1 MHGMGMTLSARFRV
15 PIPAPPESGTSAR
28 TSPTPAAGPTSGQPS
43 SLLRPYG
50 QPRSLRAP
58 PSRQARLTYA
68 WVMSGP
74 RSAIEQIGARPV
86 RTRRRGTAVETA
98 ISNAV
103 IAELAEVG
111 FGRLTFESVAERAG
125 TGKSPLYRRWPDTT
139 SLVIDTLEKLGADP
153 AEYQR
158 TGVLRDDL
166 IGLTLH
172 MVKAQKGVRGDAYRS
187 LLGEA
192 HRYPQLLA
200 RFKAQVFD
208 PRFEALTELLQD
220 AAKQGEISPERL
232 TPVVLEVL
240 HALIIKRTLL
250 DSRDPTKKDI
260 AEMVDEVLLPLL
272 GYETPRALGHD
283 GDGPLS
289 GPYQPDG
296 ERARD
301 PVAGLGGGPDHDG
314 VGAALPGDPVQLSQ
328 RVTAGGHEGD

>member
-1 MHGMGMTLSARFRV
+1 V
-15 PIPAPPESGTSAR
+15 
-28 TSPTPAAGPTSGQPS
+28 
-43 SLLRPYG
+43 
-50 QPRSLRAP
+50 
-58 PSRQARLTYA
+58 
-68 WVMSGP
+68 
-74 RSAIEQIGARPV
+74 EQ
-86 RTRRRGTAVETA
+86 A
-98 ISNAV
+98 ISDAV

-111 FGRLTFESVAERAG
+111 FGRLSFEGVAERAG

-139 SLVIDTLEKLGADP
+139 SLVIDTLERLGSDP
-153 AEYQR
+153 AEYKR

-166 IGLTLH
+166 IGLTVH
-172 MVKAQKGVRGDAYRS
+172 MIKAQKGVRGDAYRS

-192 HRYPQLLA
+192 HRQPELLA

-220 AAKQGEISPERL
+220 AAKRGEISPERL

-260 AEMVDEVLLPLL
+260 AEMVDEALLPLL
-272 GYETPRALGHD
+272 GYETPRALRHD
-283 GDGPLS
+283 GDGPLA

-301 PVAGLGGGPDHDG
+301 PVPGLGGGPDHDG
-314 VGAALPGDPVQLSQ
+314 VGADLPRDPVQLSQ
-328 RVTAGGHEGD
+328 RVTAGGHEGDGYASLPGEFLGLIAEVGGGLLEGLGARDAKQGGGAGVGDAHLRG

>member
-1 MHGMGMTLSARFRV
+1 MPGPQSA
-15 PIPAPPESGTSAR
+15 APT
-28 TSPTPAAGPTSGQPS
+28 
-43 SLLRPYG
+43 
-50 QPRSLRAP
+50 
-58 PSRQARLTYA
+58 
-68 WVMSGP
+68 
-74 RSAIEQIGARPV
+74 IERPV
-86 RTRRRGTAVETA
+86 RRRRRGTAVEKA
-98 ISNAV
+98 ISDAV

-111 FGRLTFESVAERAG
+111 FGRLTFEGVAERAG

-208 PRFEALTELLQD
+208 PRFEALNELLRD
-220 AAKQGEISPERL
+220 AAGRGEISPDRL
-232 TPVVLEVL
+232 TPIVLEVL

-250 DSRDPTKKDI
+250 DTHDPTKKDVT
-260 AEMVDEVLLPLL
+260 EMIDEVLIPLL
-272 GYETPRALGHD
+272 GSEI
-283 GDGPLS
+283 S
-289 GPYQPDG
+289 
-296 ERARD
+296 
-301 PVAGLGGGPDHDG
+301 
-314 VGAALPGDPVQLSQ
+314 VG
-328 RVTAGGHEGD
+328 